1 MRDSTARVK
10 KGAELKQQNQ
20 TAKTAADPAVRLKII
35 YIDNDIFGINLNSCW
50 SRNGRRFTWRCRGK
64 DTSFLLQTDFLGL
77 LSSLSPPNPQWKGL
91 RCKDKMQ
98 VRNLG
103 EMGRTHGKEGASEG
117 LWWMGG
123 GGEASLL
130 WHMLGFKYL
139 ALNTAN
145 TLKDLNILANC
156 NLINWESHVNCVHL
170 SSIGWSVV
178 SLQLPEPGVATLL
191 TPVPDVKPN
200 WCHFN
205 KPLLV

>member
-1 MRDSTARVK
+1 MQMATCSPCAGVK
-10 KGAELKQQNQ
+10 ITGTVWTLRWSSICTTEASFAWKW
-20 TAKTAADPAVRLKII
+20 II
-35 YIDNDIFGINLNSCW
+35 RISA
-50 SRNGRRFTWRCRGK
+50 
-64 DTSFLLQTDFLGL
+64 
-77 LSSLSPPNPQWKGL
+77 
-91 RCKDKMQ
+91 
-98 VRNLG
+98 
-103 EMGRTHGKEGASEG
+103 GASHPRMSNERFNCKSEKRS
-117 LWWMGG
+117 WTQTG

-156 NLINWESHVNCVHL
+156 NLLNWESHVNCVHL

>member
-103 EMGRTHGKEGASEG
+103 EMGRTHGKEGKGRE
-117 LWWMGG
+117 
-123 GGEASLL
+123 
-130 WHMLGFKYL
+130 
-139 ALNTAN
+139 
-145 TLKDLNILANC
+145 
-156 NLINWESHVNCVHL
+156 NWESHVNCVHL